1 MIRPLTP
8 KLLFS
13 ALVLSSTIANAQWV
27 VFDPN
32 NFSQNI
38 LTAARSLEQ
47 INNQVTSL
55 QHESQML
62 TNEARNLTSLPYS
75 SLQQLQS
82 SIQSTQQLI
91 GQAQNI
97 AYSVQ
102 QVDNAF
108 QTT

>member
-1 MIRPLTP
+1 MKRPVISS
-8 KLLFS
+8 LLFS
-13 ALVLSSTIANAQWV
+13 AFALTSGDANAQWV

-82 SIQSTQQLI
+82 SLQTTQQLI

-102 QVDNAF
+102 QVDNA
-108 QTT
+108 